1 MRRLPSSRMV
11 ALSAGFALTIASCQ
25 AIEKEEAQSTEQLL
39 AAAGFQIKQA
49 DTQQRMAHLETLTQR
64 KLVPHDQNGQLR
76 YVYADAE
83 GCKCLYVG
91 DEKEY
96 DEYQKLAEQQRIAD
110 EEQEMATM
118 SVGGPMDWEMWGPW

>member
-1 MRRLPSSRMV
+1 MWKRPSSKVV
-11 ALSAGFALTIASCQ
+11 AFSAGLGLVLASCQ

-39 AAAGFQIKQA
+39 AAAGFQIKDA
-49 DTQQRMAHLETLTQR
+49 DTPQRMAHLETLTQR
-64 KLVPHDQNGQLR
+64 KLVPHDQNGQVR

-96 DEYQKLAEQQRIAD
+96 DAYQKLAAQQRTAD
-110 EEQEMATM
+110 EEQEEATM
-118 SVGGPMDWEMWGPW
+118 SMGGPMDWGMWGPW